1 MIPRHE
7 VDYIFDLSAE
17 EYTAFWNFAH
27 KVATAMKAVMPC
39 KRIGVA
45 VMGLEVPH
53 AHIHL
58 IPINKESD
66 MNFFAGKLTLED
78 SEMAEI
84 AKKIN
89 DEFCKENLPDAA
101 ILCIPKNAAM
111 VMADQLVGLGIKGF
125 WNFSHYDLALKYP
138 GVKVE
143 NVHFGDSL
151 MTLSYRLH
159 ND

>member
-1 MIPRHE
+1 MASIFSKIAAGEIPSYKIAEDDKFYAFLDINPVAKGHTLVIPRQE
-7 VDYIFDLSAE
+7 TDYIFDLDSD
-17 EYTAFWNFAH
+17 EYTAFWNFAR

-66 MNFFAGKLTLED
+66 MNFFAGKLTLDD
-78 SEMAEI
+78 SEMAAI

-89 DEFCKENLPDAA
+89 DEFCKENG
-101 ILCIPKNAAM
+101 K
-111 VMADQLVGLGIKGF
+111 
-125 WNFSHYDLALKYP
+125 
-138 GVKVE
+138 
-143 NVHFGDSL
+143 
-151 MTLSYRLH
+151 
-159 ND
+159 